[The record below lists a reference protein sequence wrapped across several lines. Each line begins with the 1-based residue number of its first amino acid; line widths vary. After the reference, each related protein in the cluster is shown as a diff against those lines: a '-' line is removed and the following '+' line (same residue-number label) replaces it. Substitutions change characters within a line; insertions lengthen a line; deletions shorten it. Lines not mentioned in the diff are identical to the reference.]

1 LKSLL
6 LDTNAYSRL
15 RLGDESVLRALESVA
30 RVYFSIF
37 VVAEL
42 LYGFAGGR
50 REAANKKLLGEFL
63 KLPSVKLLQTSE
75 QTARYYGR
83 IKNDLKKKGTPIP
96 INDIWIAAHAIE
108 YETRLL
114 SFDKHFE
121 HITSLRRWP
130 E

>member
-1 LKSLL
+1 MKSLL

-15 RLGDESVLRALESVA
+15 RLGDESVLRALDAVE

-37 VVAEL
+37 VKAEL

-50 REAANKKLLGEFL
+50 REVANKKLLDEFL
-63 KLPSVKLLQTSE
+63 SVPSVKLLQTSE
-75 QTARYYGR
+75 QTARCYAR

-96 INDIWIAAHAIE
+96 INDIWIAAHTME

-114 SFDKHFE
+114 SFDGHFDQ
-121 HITSLRRWP
+121 IAGLRRWA
-130 E
+130 